1 MKLGSM
7 DEIWGLPV
15 CCGSSGAIIEDFTLS
30 DGYKDQISSISYK
43 DNIVLK
49 FGDVVGSDDFNL
61 KLFDNKIDF
70 EGQIS
75 LVLYSNNLDSL
86 LRAEESVSFELKAI
100 EQKEGYSESMDSK
113 FDGVETYR
121 SCYEFSDYINCC
133 NESLMVKV
141 YFKGDLLIIDAD
153 VDNIV
158 LLKKIISDNFCIS
171 KDKIIINSFN
181 NYCINSLFPVYF
193 NAILQGV
200 VLATRL
206 RRRVNI
212 VYYKRHFLM
221 VRDLRLKFSAIN
233 CLSAENKLSKIVLD
247 LEINRP
253 LSFMYKF
260 YFNYLK
266 RIFSNLFF
274 DFRVQTNFMELKHDI
289 VFFYDNHLL
298 FETSVYN
305 FIYSNL
311 YNLAVSFSIEPLSY
325 LLSHVKPEYDE
336 FLKFFEKVDLKNSI
350 IRKSSSISL
359 NNIYGVFDVR
369 RKGAGFSFIDV
380 EAVLKGYMQT
390 ISMSLHKN
398 KLEILI
404 PYKILDDNLINYLRN
419 TLAREF
425 ELSYNNVRFVVSDS
439 FADDIG
445 YGALIR
451 EPFFVGREILA
462 VKENL
467 ALMTGKNFKGDYPV
481 VIEQDFVLS
490 ADTRFKVACSL
501 EIVVKIYSFE
511 VTFSNVTFFV
521 QCGKIDKIKLNNKR
535 AFSVFSLAASYVF
548 GKINYDIDDPLMVE
562 FIEDG
567 EDFFSFR
574 ALFISSVSA
583 IRTAL
588 IQAFDFDLSRIPIEV
603 EDVLSNWSVKIDTN

>member
-1 MKLGSM
+1 M

-30 DGYKDQISSISYK
+30 DEYKDHIASISYR
-43 DNIVLK
+43 DDIVLK
-49 FGDVVGSDDFNL
+49 FNDVVGSDDFNL

-75 LVLYSNNLDSL
+75 LVLYSSNLDSL
-86 LRAEESVSFELKAI
+86 LKAEESVSFKLKAI
-100 EQKEGYSESMDSK
+100 EKNESYSESVARE
-113 FDGVETYR
+113 FDGRETHR

-141 YFKGDLLIIDAD
+141 CFKGDCLIIDAD

-158 LLKKIISDNFCIS
+158 FLKKIISDSFCIS

-181 NYCINSLFPVYF
+181 NYCINSLSPIYF

-253 LSFMYKF
+253 LNFMYKF

-274 DFRVQTNFMELKHDI
+274 DFSVHINFVGPKSDI

-305 FIYSNL
+305 FVYSNL
-311 YNLAVSFSIEPLSY
+311 YNLAMSFSIEPLSY
-325 LLSHVKPEYDE
+325 LLSHVKTEYDE
-336 FLKFFEKVDLKNSI
+336 FLKFFDQMDLKNSI
-350 IRKSSSISL
+350 MRKSSSISL
-359 NNIYGVFDVR
+359 NNTYGIFDTR
-369 RKGAGFSFIDV
+369 RKGIGFSFIDID
-380 EAVLKGYMQT
+380 AVLQGGRQT
-390 ISMSLHKN
+390 ISMSLHKD
-398 KLEILI
+398 KLEVFI

-425 ELSYNNVRFVVSDS
+425 ELSYNNVIFVVSDA
-439 FADDIG
+439 FENDIG
-445 YGALIR
+445 HGGLIK
-451 EPFFVGREILA
+451 EPFFIEREILA
-462 VKENL
+462 VKGNL

-481 VIEQDFVLS
+481 VIEQDFILR
-490 ADTRFKVACSL
+490 ADAKFKVACSL
-501 EIVVKIYSFE
+501 EIIVKIYSFE
-511 VTFSNVTFFV
+511 ITFSNVTFFV

-548 GKINYDIDDPLMVE
+548 GKMHYDIDDSLE
-562 FIEDG
+562 FKFIEAG
-567 EDFFSFR
+567 EGFFSFR

-583 IRTAL
+583 IRAAL
-588 IQAFDFDLSRIPIEV
+588 IQAFDFNLSRIPIEV
-603 EDVLSNWSVKIDTN
+603 EDVLNKWSVKIDTD